1 MSVTLP
7 DLSVD
12 ERGGGHSHPVS
23 MMKEIVVDENADEE
37 DDADESPEDVDVRD
51 QEGCR
56 VVGAW
61 GREA

>member
-1 MSVTLP
+1 
-7 DLSVD
+7 
-12 ERGGGHSHPVS
+12 